1 MSRIK
6 TGLTTHGCDTCG
18 VLYSTARAALGYT
31 TCLYCGEQQALQDRT
46 KYTVIPLHKQG
57 YMAFSGADAL
67 AVVKQINPKRTT

>member
-1 MSRIK
+1 MSQTK
-6 TGLTTHGCDTCG
+6 TMLTTHECDTCG

-31 TCLYCGEQQALQDRT
+31 TCLYCGEQQALQDRKT

-67 AVVKQINPKRTT
+67 AVVKQINPKR